1 MKSLINQV
9 NWEDILEIW
18 RVTYIT
24 HNSNS
29 TPHFVIILFDR
40 SHICTCLMILNR
52 GLVCRHFFQVMIRS
66 QQAQFSIFLIKRRWF
81 KLEIYNDSENF
92 VQKQA
97 FMDVNGNLSYATQS
111 STILNVLR
119 NEDPIDDINLK
130 IQARHLYSNLFGIG
144 RKIAQIAT
152 EK

>member
-97 FMDVNGNLSYATQS
+97 FIDVNENF
-111 STILNVLR
+111 
-119 NEDPIDDINLK
+119 
-130 IQARHLYSNLFGIG
+130 LYLI
-144 RKIAQIAT
+144 
-152 EK
+152 